1 MSSDTRL
8 FSKSEKRYYVWSRRN
23 DAYVWE
29 DDGTLVSQRA
39 PVPQRAPVQGR
50 APTASHI
57 DSGSSSRDDSRTTQP
72 RDAGSSPRAAPRTLQ
87 PADLPAALDRLNIG
101 PTPGPPAGGQGSSAP
116 EPKVSDVRTYA
127 DGAKEFTATDRRA
140 GVQTTWRIGPSQK
153 IGDRRYNEK
162 AIRGGNGSD
171 EADYDGRGSGGGG
184 GSGGRGGSGDTG
196 GSGGGR
202 GGGGG
207 SGGSGGR
214 GGSGDTGGS
223 GGRGKEKAGGGAK
236 QGKRT
241 RRNYLPGQVIEMDV
255 VPPPSSRFSEVSTS
269 TLRPGA
275 PQLMTGGTRAA
286 VRRFVVM
293 QPATE
298 SNPNIEAITYDQ
310 QGVAG
315 VDEFGQEVVKAHHAV
330 IYTGNP
336 TRWPAPFPTV
346 AEQPR
351 IVRGVREPA
360 MLTVPILVAL
370 VDRARPL
377 DPMSRINFFDVY
389 DIDTSHPD
397 IRIYGTVHRDSLE
410 PLRAQYRAVQ
420 ASAHANAPA
429 ARAAAPPPNPLAVQ
443 PAPVQ
448 DVQAMAAAVSAN
460 AAISVG
466 VLADYLDYLR
476 RYAQENRF
484 TAPPALNA
492 EQLQY
497 LAATPSER
505 SVMLARL
512 WANWREQ
519 AQAQA
524 QSAARRGQ

>member
-1 MSSDTRL
+1 MSSDKRF
-8 FSKSEKRYYVWSRRN
+8 FSKSEKRHYVWSRSN
-23 DAYVWE
+23 DAYIWE

-39 PVPQRAPVQGR
+39 PVPQRAQ
-50 APTASHI
+50 TASHAEP
-57 DSGSSSRDDSRTTQP
+57 GSSSREDARPTQP
-72 RDAGSSPRAAPRTLQ
+72 RDAGLSPRAAPRALQ
-87 PADLPAALDRLNIG
+87 PADLPAALDRLNLG
-101 PTPGPPAGGQGSSAP
+101 PTFGPPAGGQKSSAP

-127 DGAKEFTATDRRA
+127 DGAKEFTTTDRRA
-140 GVQTTWRIGPSQK
+140 GVQTMWRIGPSQK

-171 EADYDGRGSGGGG
+171 EAYYDGRGSGGAGGGGG
-184 GSGGRGGSGDTG
+184 GSGST
-196 GSGGGR
+196 GGGR

-207 SGGSGGR
+207 R
-214 GGSGDTGGS
+214 DGSGDTGGS
-223 GGRGKEKAGGGAK
+223 GGRGKERAGGGAK

-275 PQLMTGGTRAA
+275 PQLTGGTRAA
-286 VRRFVVM
+286 ARRFVVM
-293 QPATE
+293 QPATD
-298 SNPNIEAITYDQ
+298 SNPNVEAVPIRTYDQ

-315 VDEFGQEVVKAHHAV
+315 RDEFGQEVVKAHHAV

-336 TRWPAPFPTV
+336 TRWPAPFPTA

-351 IVRGVREPA
+351 IIDGVREPE
-360 MLTVPILVAL
+360 MLRVPILVVE

-377 DPMSRINFFDVY
+377 DPMSRVDFFDVY
-389 DIDTSHPD
+389 DIDTSHPY
-397 IRIYGTVHRDSLE
+397 IRIYGAVHRDSLE

-420 ASAHANAPA
+420 ALARANAPA
-429 ARAAAPPPNPLAVQ
+429 ARAVAPPPVQPAVQ
-443 PAPVQ
+443 PAPIQ

-492 EQLQY
+492 EQLQF

-512 WANWREQ
+512 WSNWREQ